1 MQYLYPMRLEASL
14 HETIWG
20 GRRLEQEHWKQ
31 IPPGKMLV
39 GEAWETEVNN
49 LIENGLYA
57 GKTLGTVVQEMGA
70 SFVGERGIELYG
82 QRFPLLAK
90 FIDANAQ
97 LSVQVHPDDTY
108 AAKHEGGKLGKTE
121 FWYILAAE
129 PHATIV
135 HGFKAKASRAEV
147 EQAIQHATL
156 ESLLHQEEVQAGD
169 VIFVPAGTVHAI
181 GSGILLYEL
190 QEYSDI
196 TYRMYDYGRLT
207 ASGQPRELHIERSL
221 AVSSYDVSSRVKKTP
236 VILEGG
242 PGYEDRCLVA
252 CRYFVTR
259 EIHLNGRGGME
270 GETEGSCIILSSL
283 SLQYPQALQYSQADR
298 TERLE
303 PGDSSSDL
311 VYRDQADK
319 SIELAQK
326 NQIVVYYGEKLKQC
340 ETLSQGQTM
349 IIPAGMG
356 KYRIEGNGIV
366 LYSYIPAP
374 SDEAWRVWR
383 EKNED

>member
-1 MQYLYPMRLEASL
+1 MVQYLYPMRLEASL

-135 HGFKAKASRAEV
+135 HGFKEKASRAEV

-270 GETEGSCIILSSL
+270 GKTVGSCIILSSL
-283 SLQYPQALQYSQADR
+283 SAQ
-298 TERLE
+298 
-303 PGDSSSDL
+303 
-311 VYRDQADK
+311 
-319 SIELAQK
+319 IE
-326 NQIVVYYGEKLKQC
+326 VRYGENLKQC

-349 IIPAGMG
+349 ILPAGMG
-356 KYRIEGNGIV
+356 QYRIEGNGIV

-383 EKNED
+383 EK